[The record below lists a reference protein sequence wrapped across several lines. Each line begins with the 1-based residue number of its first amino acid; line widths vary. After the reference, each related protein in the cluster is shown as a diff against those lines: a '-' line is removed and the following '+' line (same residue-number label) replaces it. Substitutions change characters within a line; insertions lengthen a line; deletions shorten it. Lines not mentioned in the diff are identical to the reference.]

1 MHAALPSTLTAFNS
15 PNTLPVEKETV
26 WQRCPQVGDRKKQSG
41 EGFEPWPVGT
51 HPGLAA
57 ASTIVT
63 TSEQDPG
70 TRRTSSGHLAS
81 RRVVGLALSH
91 LHV

>member
-15 PNTLPVEKETV
+15 PNTLPVEKETSLAEMPPGRR
-26 WQRCPQVGDRKKQSG
+26 QEKHSG